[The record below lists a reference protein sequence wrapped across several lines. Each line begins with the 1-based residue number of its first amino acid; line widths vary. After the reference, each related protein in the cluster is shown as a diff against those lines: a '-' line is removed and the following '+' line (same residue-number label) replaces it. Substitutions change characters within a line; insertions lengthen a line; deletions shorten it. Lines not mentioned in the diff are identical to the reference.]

1 MEDTKKIVDESS
13 KYFHSSYQE
22 MIFYQFYAR
31 WRDDLGRRETWVE
44 AIDRYMAYMKGK
56 VGDALKESEYAEI
69 REALLNQEICPSM
82 RLLWS
87 AGDACDATNVTS
99 YNCSYVAPTTWKDLS
114 EIMYVSMCGAGCGFA
129 VEQENV
135 SKFPVIKEQT
145 GEKLP
150 DIIVDDSRDG
160 WCEAFLLA
168 ATAWADGKDVE
179 IDYSMIRPAGA
190 RLMTMGGRA
199 SGPQPLIDLMD
210 FTRDKMFNAQG
221 RQLTALELHDIICQI
236 GLIVVA
242 GGVRRCLPEGSL
254 VHTKDGLIPI
264 ENVSIGDSVLTSD
277 GYHDVTNKFDQGVQK
292 LVRITTQDSYFE
304 CTPNHKIAVL
314 NGIDEYI
321 WKPANELMAG
331 DRLIAPSVG
340 VGESVATMPLYHY
353 NKPKH
358 STTSKNITIP
368 ELDESMAWLIGAV
381 QGDGYVGEKTVTLPV
396 HNSMRSMG
404 DRVKEQLE
412 RFGVSVNIKKEYE
425 NYYVLE
431 AKSNQLAEYFGKWL
445 KQANIE
451 LRIPDCINLSTPDI
465 KLAYISGLMDA
476 DGSVRTRPA
485 QVVVTVYEDF
495 AKNIQ
500 RLLSSCGVQ
509 SRFKKLSTANLKDNW
524 REKYSVILVNKK
536 SKEAINNS
544 VGFKKTIVSRFK
556 EQNTNSYPGTFIKK
570 WPNKINKSWSDTNGN
585 LIPVSVVSVDN
596 VDEESRTYDI
606 EVETANEFFC
616 NGYLMHNSALISLSE
631 LHDKEL
637 RDAKSGEF
645 WNENG
650 QRSMANNSAVY
661 AEKPSVE
668 EFGEEWAA
676 LVASGTGERG
686 IFNRGSLE
694 NQVPARRWE
703 KLKNQNQV
711 GVNPCGEIYLRSKQ
725 FCNLTSIVVR
735 PDDDMES
742 LKRKMRLATI
752 LGTYQATLTDFGYLS
767 EDWKK
772 NCEEEQLL
780 GVSITGY
787 FDNPLIRNDDTL
799 DELREESIKANE
811 EYSSRFGSNKST
823 AITCVKPHGNSG
835 QLLYVG
841 SGMHPWFAK
850 HYIRRVRI
858 SVNDPLMKMVQ
869 DQGIPVLPEV
879 GYSTSTASTM
889 VMEFPIKAPEG
900 ALTNK
905 DVTALDMLKEWKRLK
920 KHFTEHNPSVTIY
933 AGNEEWDDIKDFVY
947 NNWDDVGGLSFLPRS
962 EHVYQLAPYE
972 EITEEEYNTRKAAFK
987 DIDFSRLSEYEKTD
1001 QTVGAKELACAG
1013 PDGCEVK

>member
-1 MEDTKKIVDESS
+1 MSDKDLIAESS

-31 WRDDLGRRETWVE
+31 WQDELGRRETWIE

-56 VGDALKESEYAEI
+56 VGDALSEAEYSEI

-82 RLLWS
+82 RLLWA
-87 AGDACDATNVTS
+87 AGDACDATNVTA
-99 YNCSYVAPTTWKDLS
+99 YNCAYVAPTTWKDLS

-145 GEKLP
+145 GEKLD

-179 IDYSMIRPAGA
+179 INYDFVRPAGA
-190 RLMTMGGRA
+190 RLKTMGGRA
-199 SGPQPLIDLMD
+199 SGPQPLIDLMN
-210 FTRDKMFNAQG
+210 FTRTKMLAAQG

-242 GGVRRCLPEGSL
+242 GGVRR
-254 VHTKDGLIPI
+254 
-264 ENVSIGDSVLTSD
+264 
-277 GYHDVTNKFDQGVQK
+277 
-292 LVRITTQDSYFE
+292 
-304 CTPNHKIAVL
+304 
-314 NGIDEYI
+314 
-321 WKPANELMAG
+321 
-331 DRLIAPSVG
+331 
-340 VGESVATMPLYHY
+340 
-353 NKPKH
+353 
-358 STTSKNITIP
+358 
-368 ELDESMAWLIGAV
+368 
-381 QGDGYVGEKTVTLPV
+381 
-396 HNSMRSMG
+396 
-404 DRVKEQLE
+404 
-412 RFGVSVNIKKEYE
+412 
-425 NYYVLE
+425 
-431 AKSNQLAEYFGKWL
+431 
-445 KQANIE
+445 
-451 LRIPDCINLSTPDI
+451 
-465 KLAYISGLMDA
+465 
-476 DGSVRTRPA
+476 
-485 QVVVTVYEDF
+485 
-495 AKNIQ
+495 
-500 RLLSSCGVQ
+500 
-509 SRFKKLSTANLKDNW
+509 
-524 REKYSVILVNKK
+524 
-536 SKEAINNS
+536 
-544 VGFKKTIVSRFK
+544 
-556 EQNTNSYPGTFIKK
+556 
-570 WPNKINKSWSDTNGN
+570 
-585 LIPVSVVSVDN
+585 
-596 VDEESRTYDI
+596 
-606 EVETANEFFC
+606 
-616 NGYLMHNSALISLSE
+616 SALISLSE
-631 LHDKEL
+631 LKDTDL

-645 WNENG
+645 WNDNG

-694 NQVPARRWE
+694 NQVPDRRWQ
-703 KLKNQNQV
+703 KLKDQKQV

-735 PDDDMES
+735 PEDTMDD
-742 LKRKMRLATI
+742 LKRKMRLATL
-752 LGTYQATLTDFGYLS
+752 LGTYQATLTDFGYLG

-787 FDNPLIRNDDTL
+787 FDNPLIRNDDVL
-799 DELREESIKANE
+799 DELREESIEANK
-811 EYSSRFGSNKST
+811 EYSSRFGSNQST

-858 SVNDPLMKMVQ
+858 SVNDPLMKMVKE
-869 DQGIPVLPEV
+869 QGIPILPEV

-905 DVTALDMLKEWKRLK
+905 DVTALDMLAEWKRLK

-933 AGNEEWDDIKDFVY
+933 AGAEEWDEIKDFVY
-947 NNWDDVGGLSFLPRS
+947 DNWDDVGGLSFLPRT
-962 EHVYQLAPYE
+962 EHVYKLAPYE
-972 EITEEEYNTRKAAFK
+972 EITEEEYNIRKANFK
-987 DIDFSRLSEYEKTD
+987 DIDFSKLSEYEIED
-1001 QTVGAKELACAG
+1001 NTVGAKELACVG
-1013 PDGCEVK
+1013 GNCEV